1 MAIVARLP
9 ADMRS
14 RLRRLRLFLCALRYG
29 FRLIWLAAPKHHR
42 LHWFLSLAAR
52 MRDDERLAARLH
64 RSLPRLAPLAGAFA
78 QTLATR
84 PQFAMATLH
93 DAVNAIEHF
102 DAPLT
107 PDALHAALHAA
118 FGEAP
123 AARLAWIDPKP
134 LSNGWCE
141 ETHLA
146 RLVQPVNGHALVTIR
161 VLRTAQAEEVD
172 DDAALLCTVARWLER
187 MSGTARRLRLRALA
201 DALRDDLQR
210 RFDLRAQAANLSQSG
225 HHFDGDP
232 RIVVPDVIWDL
243 CTARTLAVQHIDTVP
258 VTDLAGLAAHRIS
271 PAHVAAHLIEVIAQ
285 QAFAHGFFHAALDAR
300 QVAVSVEPP
309 TAGRL
314 VLAGAAVMAS
324 LSSPER
330 EFFVHGATALF
341 DQDYGRLAAM
351 HHVAGHVPTHTRPEQ
366 VEAEL
371 RTRSEM
377 HFCAAPRER
386 SAGALLHQLL
396 HAVQPFGGRVSPQLA
411 AAQRTFGDAEA
422 LARTIHPSIDA
433 WAIARRTLEDI
444 ARHELGHHGWLS
456 RLAEELPHLAQVAP
470 RMPRLLVHTLQHR
483 IAAAPAVRPTRA
495 RTTLIDAL
503 RREQRR
509 TRALLVACAL
519 CGGLVGASAMIFL
532 L

>member
-1 MAIVARLP
+1 
-9 ADMRS
+9 MRS

-52 MRDDERLAARLH
+52 VRDDERLAAQLH
-64 RSLPRLAPLAGAFA
+64 SALPRLAPLAGAFA

-84 PQFAMATLH
+84 PQLAVTTLH

-107 PDALHAALHAA
+107 PAELDAELRAA
-118 FGEAP
+118 FGEP
-123 AARLAWIDPKP
+123 PGERLVWVDPKP
-134 LSNGWCE
+134 VSNGWCE

-161 VLRTAQAEEVD
+161 VLRSAQAQEVD

-187 MSGTARRLRLRALA
+187 LSGTARRLRLRALA

-225 HHFDGDP
+225 HHFDDDP

-243 CTARTLAVQHIDTVP
+243 CTARTVTVQHIDTVH
-258 VTDLAGLAAHRIS
+258 VTDVAGLALHHINPTR
-271 PAHVAAHLIEVIAQ
+271 VAAHLIEVVAQ
-285 QAFAHGFFHAALDAR
+285 QAFEHGFFHAALDAR
-300 QVAVSVEPP
+300 HVAVSVEPA

-314 VLAGAAVMAS
+314 VLAGAAVMSS

-341 DQDYGRLAAM
+341 EQDYGRLAAM
-351 HHVAGHVPTHTRPEQ
+351 HHVAGHVPKETRPEQ

-371 RTRSEM
+371 RMRSEA
-377 HFCAAPRER
+377 HFATAPGER

-396 HAVQPFGGRVSPQLA
+396 HAVQPFGGQVSPRLA

-433 WAIARRTLEDI
+433 WGIAQRTLVDIARR
-444 ARHELGHHGWLS
+444 ELGHHGWLR
-456 RLAEELPHLAQVAP
+456 RLSEELPHLAQIAP
-470 RMPRLLVHTLQHR
+470 RVPRLLVHALQHQ
-483 IAAAPAVRPTRA
+483 IAATPGHATPAQTA
-495 RTTLIDAL
+495 LLDTL

-509 TRALLVACAL
+509 TRALLIACAL
-519 CGGLVGASAMIFL
+519 CGGLVGAGAMIFMF
-532 L
+532 